1 MPISSR
7 RFGATARFA
16 GRNRLAL
23 AVSAALEQS
32 GGMLLSPVVIV
43 AVSSLLTA
51 DLTDMV
57 LPAVV
62 ATVAWIAGYTAV
74 PILLSRARRRLPW
87 TVGSAIVRT
96 ASLALLAYVLAGHD
110 VSREQRLRS
119 ILICVGAYA
128 LATGLARGASESLV
142 ARVTAARRP
151 GRPDTL
157 LALLPAALAL
167 LVGVVAFTLLID
179 VPRSPLPRLAVMYGV
194 AAGLSGAAT
203 LFLGRVVESS
213 NLVMTSPRSLRSL
226 RGWREQ
232 TGSVAWLV
240 AAAVSSAVELLLVVG
255 LVRYVDL
262 PRAYLLSGIGVF
274 LAASAVAA
282 VAGAAIDRAVPLRAL
297 VQLSAVM
304 SGTAFAL
311 AVGLPTLLE
320 TDQSPVS
327 LLGRQPPEVGVWVV
341 MALVGV
347 AQQTRRRVLPRLAD
361 HTSTSP
367 VLLNAVGLALAFLPL
382 VLAALL
388 DRREPRDWLL
398 AGLGAALLGIAVGGA
413 ISPRRLAVR
422 ARRPTI
428 PPLRSG
434 GAMRSVGG
442 RSSP

>member
-1 MPISSR
+1 
-7 RFGATARFA
+7 
-16 GRNRLAL
+16 
-23 AVSAALEQS
+23 
-32 GGMLLSPVVIV
+32 
-43 AVSSLLTA
+43 
-51 DLTDMV
+51 
-57 LPAVV
+57 
-62 ATVAWIAGYTAV
+62 
-74 PILLSRARRRLPW
+74 
-87 TVGSAIVRT
+87 
-96 ASLALLAYVLAGHD
+96 
-110 VSREQRLRS
+110 
-119 ILICVGAYA
+119 
-128 LATGLARGASESLV
+128 
-142 ARVTAARRP
+142 
-151 GRPDTL
+151 
-157 LALLPAALAL
+157 
-167 LVGVVAFTLLID
+167 
-179 VPRSPLPRLAVMYGV
+179 
-194 AAGLSGAAT
+194 
-203 LFLGRVVESS
+203 
-213 NLVMTSPRSLRSL
+213 
-226 RGWREQ
+226 
-232 TGSVAWLV
+232 
-240 AAAVSSAVELLLVVG
+240 
-255 LVRYVDL
+255 
-262 PRAYLLSGIGVF
+262 
-274 LAASAVAA
+274 
-282 VAGAAIDRAVPLRAL
+282 
-297 VQLSAVM
+297 M

-320 TDQSPVS
+320 TDKSPVS